1 MGGASEP
8 RIEVWLACRGLR
20 RFRRPQHLYSFLGPC
35 IDSSVGFDPSR
46 GTEGVGGDVLG
57 GLDLAQTSSIIDPCC
72 CASSMACAPLAAG
85 VSRGLGIEPGG
96 KASLHQG
103 PRQAARGRRGAA
115 AKRGA
120 GSKGAQSKGTDGTG
134 QDGTGEG
141 DADEA
146 AAADG
151 RGAAKPATGTED
163 GGKEGDWSADRVGD
177 TDQGGEGNEEMDG
190 DEEGPGSMQPSGSG
204 EVAGDGMDE
213 DGADQAH
220 DAADDDADDDDSA
233 AHGQP
238 DLLQP
243 LSDASGGHAAIT
255 AHAAAESGGNDM
267 GRSHGG
273 GEADADGGDMLVDA
287 GAARPSQDTGEGR
300 SGAAGAGGGDA
311 CEAER
316 WAWVTAESEREAEAE
331 RLERERERERLL
343 LAAEREEA
351 AYARHGVAALARE
364 LQVLQGCRIGTAM
377 HGREAALSA
386 SCAAPPESEVGA
398 V

>member
-1 MGGASEP
+1 MWNPRHVTSQGGG
-8 RIEVWLACRGLR
+8 WRG
-20 RFRRPQHLYSFLGPC
+20 G
-35 IDSSVGFDPSR
+35 R
-46 GTEGVGGDVLG
+46 GKRG
-57 GLDLAQTSSIIDPCC
+57 
-72 CASSMACAPLAAG
+72 G
-85 VSRGLGIEPGG
+85 VSRGLGIDPGG
-96 KASLHQG
+96 QASLHQG

-204 EVAGDGMDE
+204 EVAGDGMDD

-243 LSDASGGHAAIT
+243 LSDASGGHAAIA
-255 AHAAAESGGNDM
+255 AHAAAESGG
-267 GRSHGG
+267 
-273 GEADADGGDMLVDA
+273 
-287 GAARPSQDTGEGR
+287 Q
-300 SGAAGAGGGDA
+300 
-311 CEAER
+311 
-316 WAWVTAESEREAEAE
+316 
-331 RLERERERERLL
+331 
-343 LAAEREEA
+343 
-351 AYARHGVAALARE
+351 AALAVPAECKRM
-364 LQVLQGCRIGTAM
+364 LWGGKDDISNSPAG
-377 HGREAALSA
+377 
-386 SCAAPPESEVGA
+386 
-398 V
+398 